1 MRAGERRLEEI
12 AANLANLNTAGYKRR
27 TAVAHTFEVPG
38 VQGDVRLIQTEIG
51 TDFRQGD
58 LERTGTPTDLA
69 LFGDGFFAVEGP
81 QGEVY
86 SRNGAF
92 RVSADGI
99 LETADGMNVAWDG
112 ASARID
118 PRGPA
123 IEVDEVGTVRQGDD
137 ALGRLRIV
145 AFEDARGLVPTSHG
159 FWHAPEGLAE
169 ATATAVVH
177 QGALEASNVQGIAEM
192 VEMIAVQRAY
202 ESAARTVSFVE
213 ESYRRLTEEF

>member
-1 MRAGERRLEEI
+1 MRDETIFALSSGGARAGI
-12 AANLANLNTAGYKRR
+12 AVVRISG
-27 TAVAHTFEVPG
+27 PG
-38 VQGDVRLIQTEIG
+38 
-51 TDFRQGD
+51 
-58 LERTGTPTDLA
+58 A
-69 LFGDGFFAVEGP
+69 A
-81 QGEVY
+81 
-86 SRNGAF
+86 
-92 RVSADGI
+92 
-99 LETADGMNVAWDG
+99 
-112 ASARID
+112 
-118 PRGPA
+118 
-123 IEVDEVGTVRQGDD
+123 D

-177 QGALEASNVQGIAEM
+177 QGALEASDVQGIVEM